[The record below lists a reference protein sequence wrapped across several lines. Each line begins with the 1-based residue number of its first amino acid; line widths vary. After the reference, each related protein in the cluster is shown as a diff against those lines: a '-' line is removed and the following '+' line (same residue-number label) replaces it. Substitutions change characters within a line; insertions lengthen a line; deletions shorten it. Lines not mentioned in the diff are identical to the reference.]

1 MSTNKHWRRHWNK
14 YWVLLKLLFVLLLC
28 GWIGYCI
35 LQSKDSDGENT
46 NLQRVIIRDTVWVC
60 DTVRTEWYTPPMR
73 GRNNTSGE
81 QDTGEQDMGVY
92 TPFLVNR
99 YQDSTAE
106 VVIADS
112 ISPNGV
118 LRWRRVRVG
127 CFLRERFTQETTLPP
142 PPLPLHSQLLGKITG
157 GFTATGGFTQDV
169 EKVEYRRTLHPF
181 AGGYALGLES
191 WGVVGGLRYG
201 RYSVGVLVDA
211 PRRTLG
217 GMFTVEW

>member
-1 MSTNKHWRRHWNK
+1 MSTNEHWNRHWHK

-35 LQSKDSDGENT
+35 LQSKDAAQENT
-46 NLQRVIIRDTVWVC
+46 ERQRVIVRDTVWVC
-60 DTVRTEWYTPPMR
+60 DTLRTEWHTPPMYKYPMR
-73 GRNNTSGE
+73 SPHKRSGE
-81 QDTGEQDMGVY
+81 RDTPRDTVRY
-92 TPFLVNR
+92 TPFLEQR
-99 YQDSTAE
+99 YHDSTAE

-118 LRWRRVRVG
+118 LRWRRVQVG
-127 CFLRERFTQETTLPP
+127 CFLRERFTREITLPP
-142 PPLPLHSQLLGKITG
+142 PLHSQLLGKITG
-157 GFTATGGFTQDV
+157 GFTPRVGV
-169 EKVEYRRTLHPF
+169 EKEDYRRELHPF
-181 AGGYALGLES
+181 VGGYALGVES